1 MNRNG
6 FTLPEVLMALAVLA
20 LGLAAIAGLQL
31 LSLRLGSSA
40 GRQARLLETARNE
53 LNHRLLTGS
62 PGPGCQTP
70 LEADQSCSV
79 SERHCSVSSGQ
90 LDCTA
95 ASGPVREVTVTVGA
109 PSAEPLR
116 LTGYALTGARP

>member
-20 LGLAAIAGLQL
+20 IGLAAIAGLQL
-31 LSLRLGSSA
+31 LSLRLGSAA

-62 PGPGCQTP
+62 PGSGCHTP
-70 LEADQSCSV
+70 VEADQSCSA
-79 SERHCSVSSGQ
+79 SERHCAASPEQ

-95 ASGPVREVTVTVGA
+95 AAGPVREVTVTVGT
-109 PSAEPLR
+109 PSGEPLTLR
-116 LTGYALTGARP
+116 GYALAGERP